1 MAKKKCGICGH
12 AQAMEINSALE
23 AGLFQRDVAAQFS
36 VSKFALSRHKAK
48 CLHPV
53 STGESSTDDQLEK
66 WLRRADD
73 LYLAAGANGDVRS
86 QVSSLSAAVR
96 SLQSAQR
103 HEAKRAEQDEK
114 PSAGQMQ
121 VNHLDA
127 VVEKYLNNLPPGACW
142 HCGGPTECGIYTGP
156 AMPGTFPV
164 LTGRDNS
171 QPEPELQPEPLQEN

>member
-1 MAKKKCGICGH
+1 MSAKKCSIC
-12 AQAMEINSALE
+12 ARPEAPAINSALE
-23 AGLFQRDVAAQFS
+23 ARVSHLTIAEQFN

-53 STGESSTDDQLEK
+53 STGESSTGDQLEK

-103 HEAKRAEQDEK
+103 HEAKRAE
-114 PSAGQMQ
+114 
-121 VNHLDA
+121 
-127 VVEKYLNNLPPGACW
+127 
-142 HCGGPTECGIYTGP
+142 
-156 AMPGTFPV
+156 
-164 LTGRDNS
+164 
-171 QPEPELQPEPLQEN
+171 